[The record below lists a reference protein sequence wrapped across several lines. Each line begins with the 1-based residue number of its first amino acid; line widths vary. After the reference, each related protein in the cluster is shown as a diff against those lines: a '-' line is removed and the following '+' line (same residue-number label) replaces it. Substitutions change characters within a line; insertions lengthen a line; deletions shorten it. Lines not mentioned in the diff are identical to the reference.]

1 MNATLRRETLPEQL
15 AEELLSF
22 IEREELNPGDLL
34 PAATTLA
41 AEYRVS
47 RPVVREAIRMLEAR
61 GVIRTANGRGA
72 VIQPVSHEL
81 LSQYFSRAVFLRK
94 ESHVE
99 LLEVRKGLEMESAFL
114 AATRATDDELRSIDD
129 LVRQLATAVGD
140 ASIYADL
147 DAQLHLEIAVATHNT
162 MLRYLIES
170 IRVPLKESIEEG
182 LRCRVS
188 FAHHQRIQDLH
199 EGLARALVD
208 RDPNQASAMMRLHF
222 DEALMAITGVS
233 EGLGHA
239 GQGVAL

>member
-22 IEREELNPGDLL
+22 MDRRELRPGDLL
-34 PAATTLA
+34 PAAATLA

-47 RPVVREAIRMLEAR
+47 RPVVREAMRMLEAR
-61 GVIRTANGRGA
+61 GVIRTANGLGA
-72 VIQPVSHEL
+72 VIQPITHEL
-81 LSQYFSRAVFLRK
+81 LSQYFSRAVVVRK

-99 LLEVRKGLEMESAFL
+99 LLEVRTGLEMESAFL
-114 AATRATDDELRSIDD
+114 AATRATDQELRGIDD
-129 LVRQLATAVGD
+129 LVHELATAVGD

-182 LRCRVS
+182 LRRRVS

-199 EGLARALVD
+199 EGLVHALLD
-208 RDPNQASAMMRLHF
+208 RNPHQASSMMRLHF
-222 DEALMAITGVS
+222 DEALMAIAGVS
-233 EGLGHA
+233 PRIDRADQE
-239 GQGVAL
+239 VSE

>member
-1 MNATLRRETLPEQL
+1 
-15 AEELLSF
+15 
-22 IEREELNPGDLL
+22 
-34 PAATTLA
+34 
-41 AEYRVS
+41 
-47 RPVVREAIRMLEAR
+47 MLEAR

-239 GQGVAL
+239 GQGVAS